1 MRKPFTDDGPN
12 QPLSLII
19 DCDDPFAN
27 RDSIGEGY
35 NSGAGFELCVNNK
48 TWHQPGVQS
57 ANVPDRRPDLI
68 RLCCGCN
75 LFSYSSHTPSH
86 SDAAGRSGAG
96 SRDRRAQ
103 RLWITAK
110 IFPSVSLNHAALAPP
125 PVAMPFSSV
134 PGWSYFSN
142 FTPRFVNSE
151 TSRSMSSTCQN
162 A

>member
-48 TWHQPGVQS
+48 TWHQPSVQS
-57 ANVPDRRPDLI
+57 ANVLDRRPDLI

-75 LFSYSSHTPSH
+75 LFSYSSHTPSLSEAANRVSSPNQTITTRESRQSWLRKDVFRFLLERRH
-86 SDAAGRSGAG
+86 QVDIRNRSVADA
-96 SRDRRAQ
+96 
-103 RLWITAK
+103 
-110 IFPSVSLNHAALAPP
+110 
-125 PVAMPFSSV
+125 
-134 PGWSYFSN
+134 
-142 FTPRFVNSE
+142 
-151 TSRSMSSTCQN
+151 
-162 A
+162 

>member
-48 TWHQPGVQS
+48 TWHQSGVQS
-57 ANVPDRRPDLI
+57 ANVLDRRPDLI
-68 RLCCGCN
+68 RLCRGCN

-86 SDAAGRSGAG
+86 SDAANRVSSPNRTIATRQ
-96 SRDRRAQ
+96 SRQ
-103 RLWITAK
+103 
-110 IFPSVSLNHAALAPP
+110 ALAKLVLILASWLLNIHYGLAWVLGEKIA
-125 PVAMPFSSV
+125 VAYAAWRKQRGLLFCCTAV
-134 PGWSYFSN
+134 
-142 FTPRFVNSE
+142 
-151 TSRSMSSTCQN
+151 
-162 A
+162 

>member
-48 TWHQPGVQS
+48 TWHQSGVQS
-57 ANVPDRRPDLI
+57 ANVLDRRPDLI

-86 SDAAGRSGAG
+86 SSRGFLTSRIRRS
-96 SRDRRAQ
+96 S
-103 RLWITAK
+103 
-110 IFPSVSLNHAALAPP
+110 SNAPLTD
-125 PVAMPFSSV
+125 VGCAMPYDLTRTSSATT
-134 PGWSYFSN
+134 GE
-142 FTPRFVNSE
+142 SE
-151 TSRSMSSTCQN
+151 LCCGVER
-162 A
+162 

>member
-57 ANVPDRRPDLI
+57 ANVLDRRPDLI

-75 LFSYSSHTPSH
+75 LFSYSSHALPFRGREQSKVPRDPSTK
-86 SDAAGRSGAG
+86 S
-96 SRDRRAQ
+96 
-103 RLWITAK
+103 
-110 IFPSVSLNHAALAPP
+110 PS
-125 PVAMPFSSV
+125 
-134 PGWSYFSN
+134 
-142 FTPRFVNSE
+142 
-151 TSRSMSSTCQN
+151 
-162 A
+162 

>member
-57 ANVPDRRPDLI
+57 ANVLDCRPDLI
-68 RLCCGCN
+68 RLCSGCN

-86 SDAAGRSGAG
+86 YWSASGTQPSGSGGRPG
-96 SRDRRAQ
+96 SA
-103 RLWITAK
+103 LIEPST
-110 IFPSVSLNHAALAPP
+110 FSPSVR
-125 PVAMPFSSV
+125 SV
-134 PGWSYFSN
+134 
-142 FTPRFVNSE
+142 FTTN
-151 TSRSMSSTCQN
+151 
-162 A
+162 

>member
-57 ANVPDRRPDLI
+57 ANVLDRRPDLI
-68 RLCCGCN
+68 RLFCGCN
-75 LFSYSSHTPSH
+75 LFPYSSHTPSH
-86 SDAAGRSGAG
+86 SDAANRHDPEFVFHFGPHKGRNLGVILRLVVTQSSGKTIALI
-96 SRDRRAQ
+96 A
-103 RLWITAK
+103 
-110 IFPSVSLNHAALAPP
+110 VAARN
-125 PVAMPFSSV
+125 VCF
-134 PGWSYFSN
+134 
-142 FTPRFVNSE
+142 
-151 TSRSMSSTCQN
+151 
-162 A
+162 